1 MAQEPSRH
9 VVFSGGGTGG
19 HLFPGLAVA
28 ASLVKSDPATQI
40 TFAGSGRELERRL
53 VDQAGYRYLALD
65 CRPFR
70 LRPDRLVSFILAHRR
85 GLAQA
90 RAWLAAERPDVVVG
104 LGGFASVPL
113 AHAAAKARVPLVLLE
128 QNAVAGRANRWL
140 APHASLVCLAFDEAR
155 AGLPRTARRVLLTG
169 NPIRAG
175 FDRHERRNRNSAGAR
190 LLIVLGGSGGSRQ
203 LNAAVPQIL
212 GLAGQTL
219 AGWRIVHQT
228 GPADAETVGERYL
241 ALGIDADTTSFV
253 DDMPDLLSRANL
265 VISRAGGTTL
275 AELAAAGVPAIVC
288 PWAAAAHD
296 HQRRNAKV
304 FERQGACRIWQPERL
319 DVAEEQRILAQ
330 SLAELVIDGNQRAG
344 MSHAMQSLAHPL
356 AADRVAEQIRA
367 MCTASADIALDVSLG
382 ESQQSAHLTEPLRV
396 A

>member
-1 MAQEPSRH
+1 MAQDHSRH

-28 ASLVKSDPATQI
+28 ASLVKLDPATRI
-40 TFAGSGRELERRL
+40 TFAGSGREFERRL
-53 VDQAGYRYLALD
+53 VAQAGYRYLAID

-85 GLAQA
+85 GLTQA

-155 AGLPRTARRVLLTG
+155 AGLPRTAGRVLLTG
-169 NPIRAG
+169 NPIREG

-203 LNAAVPQIL
+203 LNTAVPQIL
-212 GLAGQTL
+212 ALAGQRL

-228 GPADAETVGERYL
+228 GPADAEAVGERYRTL
-241 ALGIDADTTSFV
+241 DIDAETTSFV

-296 HQRRNAKV
+296 HQRCNAQV
-304 FERQGACRIWQPERL
+304 FERAGACRIWQPERL
-319 DVAEEQRILAQ
+319 EVADEQRILAQ
-330 SLAELVIDGNQRAG
+330 SLAALVIDGNQRAD
-344 MSHAMQSLAHPL
+344 MSRAMQSLAHPL

-367 MCTASADIALDVSLG
+367 VCGGPIGLAAGISLS
-382 ESQQSAHLTEPLRV
+382 EMQFISV
-396 A
+396 D